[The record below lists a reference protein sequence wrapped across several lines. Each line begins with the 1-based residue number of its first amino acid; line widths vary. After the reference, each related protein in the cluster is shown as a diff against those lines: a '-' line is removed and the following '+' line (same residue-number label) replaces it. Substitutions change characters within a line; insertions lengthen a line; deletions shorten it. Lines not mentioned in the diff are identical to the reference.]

1 MKKRTA
7 LLSVL
12 LAALLFL
19 GYAAAAGGDSGD
31 PLISLDYLKNIF
43 FPSALSTVDQRLDS
57 SDQRISDAV
66 TSSGGSAGASARTSA
81 AGWTERCF
89 KQGDVITGYTGT
101 QILPLAGDV
110 SLRLTAGSVVDATAA
125 QEPATGAALQC
136 SHRYLVAED
145 ATAQFTVTSKTAVI
159 DYRGPYEIMASST
172 PDYNAMASALKALSL
187 FRGTGSGFGEG
198 FELEKAPT
206 RAEALVMLIRLLGEE
221 NAALACTT
229 PQPFSDVPEW
239 VAPYVAYA
247 YEKGYSNGVGDGK
260 FGTSMTTSAAMYVE
274 FILRALGYSST
285 AQTDISDAL
294 SRANAAGI
302 LTPGECSQLQ
312 STPFLRADVAYLSY
326 YALEAPLAGS
336 GMTLQQKLSSAGVFT
351 ADTYRSARAL
361 VTSSRLR

>member
-7 LLSVL
+7 LFSVL

-19 GYAAAAGGDSGD
+19 GYAAAAGGNADD
-31 PLISLDYLKNIF
+31 PLISLDYLKNVF
-43 FPSALSTVDQRLDS
+43 APSALGTIDQRLDS

-66 TSSGGSAGASARTSA
+66 SASGGSAASPQSQAS
-81 AGWTERCF
+81 GWTERRF

-101 QILPLAGDV
+101 QLLPLAGDV
-110 SLRLTAGSVVDATAA
+110 SVLLTAGSVVDATDA
-125 QEPATGAALQC
+125 QELSSGTALH
-136 SHRYLVAED
+136 SNHRYLVAED
-145 ATAQFTVTSKTAVI
+145 ATAQFTVTSKTAVL
-159 DYRGPYEIMASST
+159 DYRGPYEITPSTT

-221 NAALACTT
+221 NAALSCTA

-260 FGTSMTTSAAMYVE
+260 FGTTMTTSAAMYVE

-294 SRANAAGI
+294 SRARAAGI
-302 LTPGECSQLQ
+302 LTAGECAQLQ

-326 YALEAPLAGS
+326 YALEVPLAGS
-336 GMTLQQKLSSAGVFT
+336 GTTLQQKLSSAGVFT
-351 ADTYRSARAL
+351 ADAYRAARAQVTSARL
-361 VTSSRLR
+361 W